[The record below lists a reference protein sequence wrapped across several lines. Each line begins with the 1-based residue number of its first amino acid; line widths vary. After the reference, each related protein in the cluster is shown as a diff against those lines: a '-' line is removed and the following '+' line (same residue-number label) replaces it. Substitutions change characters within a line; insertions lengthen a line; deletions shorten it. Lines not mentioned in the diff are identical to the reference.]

1 MQQIKIKAF
10 ATWVKEIGILGVR
23 TSPLYL
29 RVEVENKTSSNFMID
44 KVCISI
50 KKDWLFFTT
59 LKEDILEENV
69 KFGVSKN
76 KSFAFR
82 LDICNILNYYNDK
95 TKFTVKMNIKNKVYE
110 SEILTVS
117 KLQNI
122 KSGLGN

>member
-1 MQQIKIKAF
+1 MQQINIKAF
-10 ATWVKEIGILGVR
+10 VTWVKEIGILGVR

-76 KSFAFR
+76 KPFAFR
-82 LDICNILNYYNDK
+82 LDIRNILNYYDDK

-122 KSGLGN
+122 KSGLRN